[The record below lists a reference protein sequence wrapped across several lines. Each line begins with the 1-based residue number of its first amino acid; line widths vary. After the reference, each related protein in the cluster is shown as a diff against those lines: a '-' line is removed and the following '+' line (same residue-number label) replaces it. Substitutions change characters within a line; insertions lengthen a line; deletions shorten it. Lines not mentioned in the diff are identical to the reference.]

1 MGNHR
6 ANRVDRRAASGIPQV
21 VLPGRRRAVQEPSAR
36 SGLTKAF
43 PSAPVLVGVAALAIS
58 AGGAVTSQA
67 APDLVNQVS
76 QVTDEVDTSAA
87 IATATVD
94 RTEAQTAQVL
104 RDREVVVSRD
114 SRRDAL
120 EAKAD
125 EKLVE
130 AAEAQAEQ
138 RNAALKQ
145 FRDAAE
151 KQAAK
156 IKMNQWVAPLSSYDI
171 SATFGASSGLWAYT
185 HTGLDFAAP
194 SGTSIKAVAGGV
206 VTETGYDGSYGN
218 KTVVTLDDGTEIWY
232 CHQTSWLVSVGDV
245 VRGGEAIGTVGSTG
259 NSTGPH
265 LHLEV
270 RPGGGDP
277 VDPFTSLLEHGVTP

>member
-6 ANRVDRRAASGIPQV
+6 ATRVDRRAHSGKSEKA
-21 VLPGRRRAVQEPSAR
+21 LPGRRRAAR
-36 SGLTKAF
+36 QPSGLTKVL

-58 AGGAVTSQA
+58 AGGAVTSRT
-67 APDLVNQVS
+67 APGLIDQVS
-76 QVTDEVDTSAA
+76 QVANEVDASAA
-87 IATATVD
+87 IGAAAVGTAD
-94 RTEAQTAQVL
+94 AQTAQVL
-104 RDREVVVSRD
+104 QDRQVVVSRD

-120 EAKAD
+120 EEKAD
-125 EKLVE
+125 AKLVE
-130 AAEAQAEQ
+130 AAEAQAQQ

-156 IKMNQWVAPLSSYDI
+156 IKTNQWVLPLSGYRL
-171 SATFGASSGLWAYT
+171 TGRFGASSSLWANT

-194 SGTSIKAVAGGV
+194 SGSSIRAVAGGV

-218 KTVVTLDDGTEIWY
+218 KTVITLDDGTEIWY
-232 CHQTSWLVSVGDV
+232 CHQTSFLVNVGDT
-245 VRGGEAIGTVGSTG
+245 VRSGDVIGTVGSTG

-270 RPGGGDP
+270 RPGAGDP
-277 VDPFTSLLEHGVTP
+277 VDPFAALIQHGVTP